1 MRFINRARQLVAIPS
16 GIFIFMIPVVLST
29 ESWPIFT
36 ISLVVYVPLV
46 WVMIWAC
53 RPIRVEEGMVVIPRR
68 FARSFRIQLSDINHI
83 YWDGRQDRSPQL
95 VRNDGYKI
103 RLNALMSLLPI
114 GMRATHRLVAELRR
128 ATGTG

>member
-1 MRFINRARQLVAIPS
+1 MRFIHRARQLVAIPP
-16 GIFIFMIPVVLST
+16 GVFVFLCVVVLST
-29 ESWPIFT
+29 EALLSFMIA
-36 ISLVVYVPLV
+36 LVVSAPLI

-68 FARSFRIQLSDINHI
+68 FARSFRIPFSDINHI
-83 YWDGRQDRSPQL
+83 YWDGRPDRAPQL

-103 RLNALMSLLPI
+103 RLNAVMSPLPI
-114 GMRATHRLVAELRR
+114 AMGTTHRLVAELRR